1 MLVENKYNIGDVV
14 FLLTD
19 IDQVKRIITGI
30 IIRPNSIL
38 YYVSCGSAETLH
50 YDLEIIL
57 ERNYAVW
64 NWNKSDC

>member
-1 MLVENKYNIGDVV
+1 MLIENKYNIGDVV

-19 IDQVKRIITGI
+19 VEQLNRIITGI

-38 YYVSCGSAETLH
+38 YYVSCGSTETLH

-57 ERNYAVW
+57 EKNYAI
-64 NWNKSDC
+64 